1 MPRTALL
8 ALLLLLHSAFP
19 VGAQVY
25 TDHLLGRYSATED
38 GCQSGATPEFE
49 IRRGI
54 VEGPGVFCILGA
66 TKETEI
72 GTEAYEANCRQPG
85 VIGTL
90 TFDLSKKTEHIR
102 IMLPEGQDWITL
114 YVCQAGGN

>member
-1 MPRTALL
+1 MLRIAPLALCALL
-8 ALLLLLHSAFP
+8 IVALPA
-19 VGAQVY
+19 GAQVY
-25 TDHLLGRYSATED
+25 TDHLLGRYSTTDD

-85 VIGTL
+85 AIGTL
-90 TFDLSKKTEHIR
+90 TFDLSKKPDHIR
-102 IMLPEGQDWITL
+102 IMLPEAQEWLTL
-114 YVCQAGGN
+114 YVCK

>member
-1 MPRTALL
+1 MLRIAALTL
-8 ALLLLLHSAFP
+8 SALLLSAIP
-19 VGAQVY
+19 GNAQVY

-38 GCQSGATPEFE
+38 GCESGDTPEFE

-66 TKETEI
+66 TKETTV
-72 GTEAYEANCRQPG
+72 GTEAYEANCKQPG

-90 TFDLSKKTEHIR
+90 HFDLSKTPEHMR
-102 IMLPEGQDWITL
+102 IMLPESQDWLTL
-114 YVCQAGGN
+114 YVCQGEGE

>member
-8 ALLLLLHSAFP
+8 AFLLLLHSAFP

-54 VEGPGVFCILGA
+54 VEGPDVFCILGA
-66 TKETEI
+66 TNETEI
-72 GTEAYEANCRQPG
+72 GTEAYEANCRRPG

-90 TFDLSKKTEHIR
+90 TFDLSKKPEHIR

>member
-1 MPRTALL
+1 MLCLL
-8 ALLLLLHSAFP
+8 PLIAAPAS
-19 VGAQVY
+19 AQVY
-25 TDHLLGRYSATED
+25 TDHLLGRFSTTAE
-38 GCQSGATPEFE
+38 GCASGATPEFE

-66 TKETEI
+66 TRETDI

-90 TFDLSKKTEHIR
+90 TFDLSKKPESIR
-102 IMLPEGQDWITL
+102 IMLPESQDWLTL
-114 YVCQAGGN
+114 YVCK

>member
-1 MPRTALL
+1 MSRIVSLTLCLL
-8 ALLLLLHSAFP
+8 PFIVTPAA
-19 VGAQVY
+19 AQVY
-25 TDHLLGRYSATED
+25 TDHLVGRYSTTDD

-54 VEGPGVFCILGA
+54 VEGPEVFCILGA
-66 TKETEI
+66 TRPTDI

-90 TFDLSKKTEHIR
+90 HFDLSKKPDYIR
-102 IMLPEGQDWITL
+102 IMLPESEDWLTLFICKSGQ
-114 YVCQAGGN
+114 

>member
-1 MPRTALL
+1 
-8 ALLLLLHSAFP
+8 

-38 GCQSGATPEFE
+38 GCQSGAAPEFE

-54 VEGPGVFCILGA
+54 VEGPNVFCILGA
-66 TKETEI
+66 TKETKI

-90 TFDLSKKTEHIR
+90 TFDLSKKSELIR
-102 IMLPEGQDWITL
+102 IMLPESQDWLTL

>member
-1 MPRTALL
+1 MSRRVPLVL
-8 ALLLLLHSAFP
+8 FALLLSAAP
-19 VGAQVY
+19 AAAQVY
-25 TDHLLGRYSATED
+25 TDHLLGRFSATED

-54 VEGPGVFCILGA
+54 VEGPDVFCILGA
-66 TKETEI
+66 TRPTDI

-90 TFDLSKKTEHIR
+90 HFDLSKKPDYIR
-102 IMLPEGQDWITL
+102 IMLPESQDWLTL
-114 YVCQAGGN
+114 FICKSGSD